1 MTLRIDAA
9 TPDDCRAIAE
19 VHVRSWQHAYPDLL
33 PAAYLDAL
41 SVERREAVWRASLA
55 KGEPQILLARNDAGV
70 CGFIAFGGSRDADI
84 APDCGEVWALYLAPD
99 AWSQGIGRAL
109 WLAAWQRL
117 VAQGYTSAS
126 LWVID
131 GNRRA
136 IAFYE
141 AAGFVAEPAS
151 AKRFEIGGTMLDELR
166 YRRAADPVASAAEVV
181 QRPLDACNVGTP
193 AQGFRNG

>member
-1 MTLRIDAA
+1 MTWRIDTA

-84 APDCGEVWALYLAPD
+84 ASDCAEVWALYLAPD
-99 AWSQGIGRAL
+99 VWSQGIGRAL

-117 VAQGYTSAS
+117 VAQGFTSAS

-151 AKRFEIGGTMLDELR
+151 AKRFEIGGTLLDELR
-166 YRRAADPVASAAEVV
+166 YRRGPDPAASPADVVRADRGAAGGR
-181 QRPLDACNVGTP
+181 RP
-193 AQGFRNG
+193 